1 MRYHQA
7 PLTDSELMALYK
19 FTCCALYQSSEWSG
33 SPEQAPRLVKLIQ
46 QLQQALAQDVL
57 TVGTSPLGRDVM
69 ALSITLTITSSPPD
83 NTAVL
88 AQRIADDMAHLHH
101 RLGDGVS
108 DELGISISYL
118 VEQFALL
125 AAAYRSPEEKE
136 KHP

>member
-1 MRYHQA
+1 MNISI
-7 PLTDSELMALYK
+7 PLTM
-19 FTCCALYQSSEWSG
+19 T
-33 SPEQAPRLVKLIQ
+33 
-46 QLQQALAQDVL
+46 
-57 TVGTSPLGRDVM
+57 TSPSDG
-69 ALSITLTITSSPPD
+69 
-83 NTAVL
+83 TAQI

-125 AAAYRSPEEKE
+125 AAAYRAPAERE

>member
-1 MRYHQA
+1 
-7 PLTDSELMALYK
+7 
-19 FTCCALYQSSEWSG
+19 
-33 SPEQAPRLVKLIQ
+33 
-46 QLQQALAQDVL
+46 
-57 TVGTSPLGRDVM
+57 M
-69 ALSITLTITSSPPD
+69 ALSITLTITSLPPD

>member
-1 MRYHQA
+1 MN
-7 PLTDSELMALYK
+7 
-19 FTCCALYQSSEWSG
+19 
-33 SPEQAPRLVKLIQ
+33 
-46 QLQQALAQDVL
+46 
-57 TVGTSPLGRDVM
+57 
-69 ALSITLTITSSPPD
+69 LSITLNITSSPPD

-88 AQRIADDMAHLHH
+88 AQRIADDMAYLHH

-125 AAAYRSPEEKE
+125 AAAYRSPAERE